1 MDVLLALQSA
11 MRGEEWL
18 LVMGPPPFLHFG
30 GVGLKMVEWRGRLLV
45 TGSG

>member
-1 MDVLLALQSA
+1 
-11 MRGEEWL
+11 